1 MRKAKYIT
9 ISEQI
14 EKAIADN
21 VYQGQLPGLYKLAEN
36 HKTTH
41 ITISKALRLLE
52 EKGLV
57 SVNGTRGTFIS
68 ENSNFRK
75 HRVIGVIGF
84 NGDEKELEA
93 IEKVASEFR
102 YHTVALGFNSSLR
115 QLLQDSPEFLFKFP
129 ADGYIIA
136 QSFLTSKLATVL
148 RSNGITF
155 ISTNRIIK
163 PVGVSW
169 TDYHAEGNL
178 LKIINKIKSYD
189 HRRIAYVEFTN
200 LKYQYS
206 KRVHKAYQKIMHLSD
221 GFSKEYFFS
230 PGTQEEYLQ
239 HHSSDYYSRFAEDA
253 VKWLLGL
260 KQRPTAVVVLSIT
273 VADFMIENLK
283 KVGIAVPEDMSIV
296 TYHERGENKKHLAG
310 LHLDFVE
317 RATQASRILLNQI
330 KYQKCSVVQKFIRGK
345 FIDGPSLTWAPVDN
359 TAVSDNINIT
369 ALTKRRK
376 AKTTNT
382 IAKVVLT
389 N

>member
-14 EKAIADN
+14 EKAIADD
-21 VYQGQLPGLYKLAEN
+21 VYQDQLPGLYKLAKTY
-36 HKTTH
+36 KTTH

-68 ENSNFRK
+68 TNSNFRK

-84 NGDEKELEA
+84 SGDEEELKA
-93 IEKVASEFR
+93 IEKTAREFC
-102 YHTVALGFNSSLR
+102 YYIVALGSNSSFR
-115 QLLQDSPEFLFKFP
+115 QLLQDTPEFLFKFP

-148 RSNGITF
+148 RRNGITF

-163 PVGVSW
+163 PAGISW
-169 TDYHAEGNL
+169 VDYHAEGNL
-178 LKIINKIKSYD
+178 LKIINKIKSYG

-206 KRVHKAYQKIMHLSD
+206 ERVHKAYQKIVHSSD
-221 GFSKEYFFS
+221 GFIKEYFFS

-239 HHSSDYYSRFAEDA
+239 HHGPDYYSRFAEDA

-260 KQRPTAVVVLSIT
+260 KQRPTAVIVLGAT

-283 KVGIAVPEDMSIV
+283 KVGIAVPEDVSIV
-296 TYHERGENKKHLAG
+296 TYFERGDNKKHLAG
-310 LHLDFVE
+310 LYVDCVK
-317 RATQASRILLNQI
+317 RATLASQILFNQI
-330 KYQKCSVVQKFIRGK
+330 KYQKCSVVQEFVNSE

-376 AKTTNT
+376 TTKT
-382 IAKVVLT
+382 IAKIALT
-389 N
+389 KR